1 MKIVSSFKVDSW
13 EVYSRKFLETF
24 AEFWPKSV
32 TLYAYY
38 HDGELPE
45 DAPRPKNIVYRNLM
59 HDKEML
65 AYREKNAM
73 HSGTANGSQPYN
85 WRMDAIKWCH
95 KVYAMTALAHEMRL
109 EEDQPGWLCWIDADT
124 VTTKKIS
131 LKTIKEK
138 FLSSEAELV
147 HLGRTAADYSETSF
161 MGFNM
166 NSIRTHSILAD
177 LRGIYNTGEVIAFRE
192 WHDGFI
198 FERLLNLHKAHGLVT
213 LNLSE
218 DCKDLQAFN
227 QSILSKYMTH
237 FKGPKKLQPPM
248 RYGQLI
254 ELVGFYKPR
263 SLVETG
269 TWNGG
274 HAIDMCR
281 TALNSHSD
289 KVHYTGY
296 DLFEEGSEEL
306 DKKELNSKK
315 RMLVEEVT
323 KKFEDLAKQFP
334 DRFSFRLVKG
344 DTNETMKHHRVDFAY
359 IDGGHSIETTKND
372 YEHLEESKV
381 IVFDDY
387 FKKDKD
393 GQAPK
398 EEHSGTNAVF
408 DSLAGDNKW
417 VMPSQDMVLGGGVTH
432 LAVLVNE
439 GEPPPNKD
447 RIAVPIVV
455 NPIDCVEKTEIF
467 TNIEDNLA
475 LIDKWIEKKYKW
487 NYEEVVI
494 ASGGPS
500 LKNYLKEIK
509 EAAANTKVVC
519 VKHSYPT
526 LIQAGIV
533 PDFCIILDPRP
544 LTGTSTHGIVRKTLF
559 KTISKKTIFLVAS
572 MTEPS
577 VTQYLLDKG
586 ATVIGWNAYSQTVA
600 QQDIMKDK
608 MLVTGGTCAAMR
620 SVGLMHTLGF
630 RSFKLYGFDSCLA
643 EAPPEKEQK
652 NKTEEGTP
660 KFLEINVNGK
670 SFWTTGELLAQA
682 QDFEKLM
689 ERLDVDMDLQVH
701 GEGIVPELWKSK
713 AHRRPSLAPYEE
725 LING

>member
-1 MKIVSSFKVDSW
+1 MKVVTSFKVDSW
-13 EVYSRKFLETF
+13 EVYSRRFLESF
-24 AEFWPKSV
+24 VKFWPKSV

-38 HDGELPE
+38 HDGKLPD
-45 DAPRPKNIVYRNLM
+45 DAPQAKNIEYRNLM

-65 AYREKNAM
+65 QYREKNAM

-109 EEDQPGWLCWIDADT
+109 NDEQPGWLCWLDADT
-124 VTTKKIS
+124 VTTKKLSFKKIE
-131 LKTIKEK
+131 KE
-138 FLSSEAELV
+138 FLSPEAELV

-166 NSIRTHSILAD
+166 NSIRTHSLLED
-177 LRGIYNTGEVIAFRE
+177 LRGIYNAGEVITFRE

-213 LNLSE
+213 HNLSE

-227 QSILSKYMTH
+227 QSVLSKYMRH
-237 FKGPKKLQPPM
+237 FKGSKQMHPPM
-248 RYGQLI
+248 RYSQLI
-254 ELVGFYKPR
+254 ELVSFYKPR
-263 SLVETG
+263 SLLETG

-274 HAIDMCR
+274 HALEMCR
-281 TALNSHSD
+281 TALHSHTD

-306 DKKELNSKK
+306 DKKELNSKS
-315 RMLVEEVT
+315 RVMVEKVAE
-323 KKFEDLAKQFP
+323 KFDVLQKQFP
-334 DRFSFRLVKG
+334 DRFTYRLVKG
-344 DTNETMKHHRVDFAY
+344 NTNETMKHHRVDFAF
-359 IDGGHSIETTKND
+359 IDGGHSIETTQND
-372 YEHLEESKV
+372 YDHVVDSKV

-387 FKKDKD
+387 FKEDRD

-408 DSLAGDNKW
+408 DSLEEESKW
-417 VMPSQDMVLGGGVTH
+417 VLPSQDMVLGGGVTH
-432 LAVLVNE
+432 LAILVNE
-439 GEPPPNKD
+439 GEEPPNKD

-455 NPIDCVEKTEIF
+455 NPIDCVEKTEIY
-467 TNIEDNLA
+467 TNIEDNLK
-475 LIDKWIEKKYKW
+475 LIDKWISKKYKW
-487 NYEEVVI
+487 NHEEVVV

-500 LKNYLKEIK
+500 LKDNIEDIRGQNKI
-509 EAAANTKVVC
+509 VC
-519 VKHSYPT
+519 VKHSYPV
-526 LIQAGIV
+526 LIKAGIV

-544 LTGTSTHGIVRKTLF
+544 ITGTSTHGIVRKTLF
-559 KTISKKTIFLVAS
+559 EKIDKKTIFLVAS

-577 VTQYLLDKG
+577 VTEFLLSKG
-586 ATVIGWNAYSQTVA
+586 ATVIGWHAYSQTVS
-600 QQDIMKDK
+600 QQEIMKNK

-630 RSFKLYGFDSCLA
+630 RSFKLYGFDSCFE
-643 EAPPEKEQK
+643 EAPPEKERIL
-652 NKTEEGTP
+652 KTEEGTP
-660 KFLEINVNGK
+660 KFLEVNINGK

-682 QDFEKLM
+682 QDFEKLI
-689 ERLDVDMDLQVH
+689 ERFDVDMDLKVY
-701 GEGIVPELWKSK
+701 GKGIVPELWKTK
-713 AHRRPSLAPYEE
+713 AHKRPSLSPYKE